1 MERYAAVFVFDACAK
16 KGIPKMD
23 FLYKTN
29 TGSYDLPSSTLI
41 STGSYA
47 HNIAEKYGIL
57 YGQMKD
63 L

>member
-1 MERYAAVFVFDACAK
+1 MRQFLFSMPAK

-23 FLYKTN
+23 ILYKTN

-41 STGSYA
+41 STSLP
-47 HNIAEKYGIL
+47 HV
-57 YGQMKD
+57 QMKD

>member
-1 MERYAAVFVFDACAK
+1 MRQFLFSMPAK

-41 STGSYA
+41 STSSYA

>member
-1 MERYAAVFVFDACAK
+1 
-16 KGIPKMD
+16 MD

-41 STGSYA
+41 STSSYA

>member
-1 MERYAAVFVFDACAK
+1 MRQFLFSMPAK
-16 KGIPKMD
+16 KEIPKMD

-41 STGSYA
+41 STSSYA